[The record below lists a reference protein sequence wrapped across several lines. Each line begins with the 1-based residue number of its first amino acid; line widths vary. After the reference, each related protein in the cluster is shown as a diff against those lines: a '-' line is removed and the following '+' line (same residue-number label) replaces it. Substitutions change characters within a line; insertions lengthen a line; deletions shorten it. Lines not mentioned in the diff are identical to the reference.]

1 MRISSINFNNIMLRA
16 MQDGMARL
24 AVTTDQM
31 ASGKRI
37 LQPSDDSVDTVKI
50 LQINNE
56 LTAIGQ
62 YEDNI
67 DSARRMLQQQDV
79 LYSGMTEQLRRAR
92 DIILQSSN
100 GTLTD
105 QDYVPLAEEL
115 DTVSKSLLSLANY
128 QQADGQYIFSGTLS
142 TQKPVDEVA
151 GDYSYYGNNNLR
163 QVNISGSAQIP
174 VNEPGENLFFDPTA
188 TPPTDSVFDALS
200 DAVDELR
207 NPVSLN
213 TVLSDALTW
222 IDDTLDRIG
231 IAQTKAGSNQSV
243 LDRVGE
249 SHADIKLMLEKLH
262 SSLEDIDMTKAATD
276 LAQQQTLLNASQQ
289 VYANIKQLSLFNYF

>member
-1 MRISSINFNNIMLRA
+1 MLRA

-24 AVTTDQM
+24 AVTNEQM

-50 LQINNE
+50 LQIKNE
-56 LTAIGQ
+56 VTAIKQ

-67 DSARRMLQQQDV
+67 DSARRILQQQDV
-79 LYSGMTEQLRRAR
+79 LYSGMTEQLWRAR
-92 DIILQSSN
+92 DIILQSRN

-105 QDYVPLAEEL
+105 QDYEPLAEEL
-115 DTVSKSLLSLANY
+115 NTIAQSLLSLANY

-151 GDYSYYGNNNLR
+151 GDYSYNGNNNLR
-163 QVNISGSAQIP
+163 LVNISGSAQ
-174 VNEPGENLFFDPTA
+174 VTFNESAENLFFDPTA
-188 TPPTDSVFDALS
+188 TPPIDSIFDALS
-200 DAVDELR
+200 GAVDELR

-213 TVLSDALTW
+213 AVLSDAMTW
-222 IDDTLDRIG
+222 IDATLDRVG
-231 IAQTKAGSNQSV
+231 IAQTKAGSNQTV

-262 SSLEDIDMTKAATD
+262 SSLEDVDMTKAATD
-276 LAQQQTLLNASQQ
+276 LAQQQTLLSASQQ